1 MKIEKFVTGIIS
13 TNCYIVTNEETK
25 ETVIVDPANLSKAM
39 IGYIEEEELVIK
51 AILLTHAHFDHIMG
65 IDKVIDRYGEMPVY
79 VEESDLELLHTPS
92 MNEST
97 VYTNGYSYPGGDV
110 IHDGDVLHLI
120 GEDFRVIH
128 TPGHTQ
134 GGVSYYV
141 EKEGVLFSGDTLFCC
156 SVGRS
161 DFATSST
168 SALIRSI
175 KEKLFLLPDETK
187 VFPGHMGATTIG
199 NEKVNNPYVNSFKLM
214 NRISCKNERF
224 TYDMYHIVKSFLPDA
239 EISQKVDP
247 EQELLIEMTA
257 EEEPD
262 LEEQACDKKVRWTFF
277 HCREAEIADI
287 SEKREQK
294 RYINKKLYQ
303 TLVKKTGEEHA
314 WGNMTGV
321 RPTKMIM
328 ERLSFMNITIDNEK
342 NEEQDG
348 TTVIS
353 GEDSAITMMK
363 IPTNE
368 ELMIAR
374 DVMELKNKK
383 NKC

>member
-1 MKIEKFVTGIIS
+1 MSDFRIKTYVLGGVS
-13 TNCYIVTNEETK
+13 TNCYLVFREGEKTA
-25 ETVIVDPANLSKAM
+25 VIIDPADNADYLKNKCREFGVKPEA
-39 IGYIEEEELVIK
+39 V
-51 AILLTHAHFDHIMG
+51 LLTHAHFDHIMG

-199 NEKVNNPYVNSFKLM
+199 NEKVNNPYV
-214 NRISCKNERF
+214 
-224 TYDMYHIVKSFLPDA
+224 
-239 EISQKVDP
+239 
-247 EQELLIEMTA
+247 
-257 EEEPD
+257 
-262 LEEQACDKKVRWTFF
+262 
-277 HCREAEIADI
+277 
-287 SEKREQK
+287 
-294 RYINKKLYQ
+294 
-303 TLVKKTGEEHA
+303 
-314 WGNMTGV
+314 
-321 RPTKMIM
+321 
-328 ERLSFMNITIDNEK
+328 
-342 NEEQDG
+342 
-348 TTVIS
+348 
-353 GEDSAITMMK
+353 
-363 IPTNE
+363 
-368 ELMIAR
+368 
-374 DVMELKNKK
+374 
-383 NKC
+383 

>member
-134 GGVSYYV
+134 GGVCYYV
-141 EKEGVLFSGDTLFCC
+141 EKEGVLFSGEIGPHFEHFEKFPERINTEFIEVLDKHTLKMRVWERGSGETMACGTGAC
-156 SVGRS
+156 
-161 DFATSST
+161 A
-168 SALIRSI
+168 SAVAACLNGYCRKGEDITVKLRGGDLI
-175 KEKLFLLPDETK
+175 
-187 VFPGHMGATTIG
+187 
-199 NEKVNNPYVNSFKLM
+199 
-214 NRISCKNERF
+214 
-224 TYDMYHIVKSFLPDA
+224 
-239 EISQKVDP
+239 
-247 EQELLIEMTA
+247 
-257 EEEPD
+257 
-262 LEEQACDKKVRWTFF
+262 
-277 HCREAEIADI
+277 
-287 SEKREQK
+287 
-294 RYINKKLYQ
+294 INYTDDGVQ
-303 TLVKKTGEEHA
+303 
-314 WGNMTGV
+314 MTG
-321 RPTKMIM
+321 
-328 ERLSFMNITIDNEK
+328 SAD
-342 NEEQDG
+342 
-348 TTVIS
+348 TVFTGIV
-353 GEDSAITMMK
+353 EI
-363 IPTNE
+363 
-368 ELMIAR
+368 
-374 DVMELKNKK
+374 
-383 NKC
+383 

>member
-1 MKIEKFVTGIIS
+1 MSDFRIKTYVLGGVS
-13 TNCYIVTNEETK
+13 TNCYLVFREGEKTA
-25 ETVIVDPANLSKAM
+25 VIIDPADNADYLKNKCREFGVKPEA
-39 IGYIEEEELVIK
+39 VI
-51 AILLTHAHFDHIMG
+51 LTHAHFDHIMG

-199 NEKVNNPYVNSFKLM
+199 NEKVNNPYV
-214 NRISCKNERF
+214 
-224 TYDMYHIVKSFLPDA
+224 
-239 EISQKVDP
+239 
-247 EQELLIEMTA
+247 
-257 EEEPD
+257 
-262 LEEQACDKKVRWTFF
+262 
-277 HCREAEIADI
+277 
-287 SEKREQK
+287 
-294 RYINKKLYQ
+294 
-303 TLVKKTGEEHA
+303 
-314 WGNMTGV
+314 
-321 RPTKMIM
+321 
-328 ERLSFMNITIDNEK
+328 
-342 NEEQDG
+342 
-348 TTVIS
+348 
-353 GEDSAITMMK
+353 
-363 IPTNE
+363 
-368 ELMIAR
+368 
-374 DVMELKNKK
+374 
-383 NKC
+383 